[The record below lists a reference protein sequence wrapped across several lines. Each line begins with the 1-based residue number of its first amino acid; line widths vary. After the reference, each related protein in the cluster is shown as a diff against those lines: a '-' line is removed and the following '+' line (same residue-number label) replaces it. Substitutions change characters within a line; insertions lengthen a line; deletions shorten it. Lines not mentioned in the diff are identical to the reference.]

1 MEITIINRT
10 ENCETKRFDNLNIAS
25 RYLTKCGRNATGICF
40 TFTQR
45 LNQSMSTVTVYETKV
60 AKYMITSGRYDLV
73 WVKDATDVFAPT
85 R

>member
-25 RYLTKCGRNATGICF
+25 RYISKCGRNATGICF

-45 LNQSMSTVTVYETKV
+45 LNQSMSTVTVYDTKV

-73 WVKDATDVFAPT
+73 WVKNTADVFVPA